1 MKLLSSNL
9 QRLKDN
15 KSFFGRQWTALNS
28 WLVPGD
34 HLSICWLILHWCGF
48 ASWRLDCWPDLS
60 SLLCIFLIFD
70 KVIWLVSLNAMKRSS
85 VLGEK
90 VAHFNKP
97 EMCSQGVHWY
107 ELCQKT
113 GKHSEDGR
121 SLLHQRSLP
130 CVISP
135 APLEIEKRRINWNS
149 VVLLFILLKFPCE
162 EDTLSFWK
170 WEIVLRP
177 CGKGQKC
184 FGLGHVRR
192 EWGGNWVH
200 SAALLGREGTYP
212 GQERWKKGCTSLS

>member
-97 EMCSQGVHWY
+97 EICSQGVHWY

-135 APLEIEKRRINWNS
+135 VPLGIEKRRINWNS
-149 VVLLFILLKFPCE
+149 VVLLFILKFPRE
-162 EDTLSFWK
+162 EDTLSFRK
-170 WEIVLRP
+170 WERVLRL